1 MKKPASPEAPRVAT
15 WCLRVGRAYT
25 PVQVVERAAIVVRGR
40 HIQAVVP
47 WDDLSVPADVPV
59 VEAGHLWAAPGF
71 VELQING
78 AYGCDFTQDPDCIP
92 ALARR
97 LPAFGVAAFLPTI
110 VSSPPEVVRHAVD
123 VVRRLPERA
132 PGARVLG
139 LHLEGPF
146 LNPHQAGAHNPRH
159 LRPPS
164 LEFLAALEPLEPVRL
179 VTLAPELPGA
189 DEVIGELRRRGIVV
203 AAGHTMATYDEALH
217 ALDLGVAFGTHVFN
231 VMRPLHHR
239 EPGIVGAF
247 LTDPRPAVGL
257 IPDGLHVHPAV
268 VRLIWCLKGPQGV
281 CAVTDAMA
289 ALGMPPGRYRLGDV
303 EVLVDET
310 SARVPSGL
318 LAGSILHMDQGV
330 RNLRTFTGCTVAE
343 ALQAVTLNPAR
354 LLGMDDHLG
363 RIAPGCLASLV
374 LLDRDLRVLATVV
387 EGRVAHWMPEAGEP
401 PAAFDKPPEVGVS

>member
-1 MKKPASPEAPRVAT
+1 M

-25 PVQVVERAAIVVRGR
+25 PVQVVERAAIVVQGR
-40 HIQAVVP
+40 HIRAVVP
-47 WDDLSVPADVPV
+47 SGGASIPADVPV
-59 VEAGHLWAAPGF
+59 VEVEHLWAAPGF

-78 AYGCDFTQDPDCIP
+78 AYGCDFTQDPGCIP
-92 ALARR
+92 TLARR
-97 LPAFGVAAFLPTI
+97 LPPFGVTAFLPTI
-110 VSSPPEVVRHAVD
+110 VSSPPEVVRQAVQ
-123 VVRRLPERA
+123 VVQALPERA

-159 LRPPS
+159 LRAPS
-164 LEFLAALEPLEPVRL
+164 LDFLADLGSLEPVRL
-179 VTLAPELPGA
+179 VTLAPELLGA
-189 DEVIGELRRRGIVV
+189 DEVIGELRRQGIVV

-217 ALDLGVAFGTHVFN
+217 ALDLGVTFGTHLFN

-268 VRLIWCLKGPQGV
+268 VRLIWRLKGPQGV
-281 CAVTDAMA
+281 CVVTDAMA

-330 RNLRTFTGCTVAE
+330 RNLRAFTGCTVSE
-343 ALQAVTLNPAR
+343 TLQTVTLNPAR
-354 LLGMDDHLG
+354 LLGLDDNLG

-374 LLDRDLRVLATVV
+374 LLDEDLRVVATVV
-387 EGRVAHWMPEAGEP
+387 EGQVVHWTPAAGGP
-401 PAAFDKPPEVGVS
+401 PPAFDKPPEVGYPKPRFQDL